1 MNPMGKFKL
10 DRRAVLRGAGT
21 IAIALPW
28 LEIMG
33 HEKLAHAAGA
43 PAKRLLTVY
52 QPGGT
57 VLDKFW
63 PTAADPSKSSILAPL
78 AANKSKLL
86 VLKGLNMDCAVG
98 EQHQAGIIGFL
109 TGSQQT
115 GSPKDYS
122 SYPSIDQVIAKT
134 LQSDEKL
141 RKPHGSLQFAV
152 RWATGK
158 SHGLLSP
165 INSVTFEAS
174 DKVTPIPPRLDPQQI
189 FSDLFGT
196 LQPESGGMAEAA
208 NARIA
213 RRKSVLDYVDK
224 RYAAL
229 SNRLGAADKAKL
241 DNHLSKLRDIEVALQ
256 TGVVTSSICKAPTKV
271 DTKGYNPTTGLR
283 SGNAGEIIDSD
294 SDAMIPTVGK
304 FMMDMMVMAF
314 ACNLTSVGHFQWTD
328 TEAKHTFPWLNLKDH
343 HHFYQHDGGFQ
354 PVQCEQIAIW
364 YSQMHSYLLTAMD
377 AVEVAPG
384 VTLLDESVVFFGS
397 ELGHP
402 PTHEK
407 KNIPFMLAGGGG
419 GLKGGR
425 MLDFGGKPHNNLLVS
440 ILNLFGDNRTTYG
453 DPKYNSG
460 ALQGLTG

>member
-1 MNPMGKFKL
+1 MNLMGKFKL
-10 DRRAVLRGAGT
+10 DRRTMLRGAGS

-28 LEIMG
+28 LEVMG
-33 HEKLAHAAGA
+33 HDKEAHAAGT
-43 PAKRLLTVY
+43 PAKRFLSVY

-63 PTAADPSKSSILAPL
+63 PSATDPTSSSILTPM
-78 AANKSKLL
+78 AAHKAKLL

-109 TGSQQT
+109 TGSKQT

-122 SYPSIDQVIAKT
+122 SYASIDQVIATRIQADMATK
-134 LQSDEKL
+134 
-141 RKPHGSLQFAV
+141 KPHGSLQFAV

-165 INSVTFEAS
+165 INSATFEDS
-174 DKVTPIPPRLDPQQI
+174 PKITPLPPRLDPQQI
-189 FSDLFGT
+189 FNDLFGT
-196 LQPESGGMAEAA
+196 LPSMGGTTTMAD
-208 NARIA
+208 ARIA

-224 RYAAL
+224 RYVEL
-229 SNRLGAADKAKL
+229 SKRLGAVDKAKL
-241 DNHLSKLRDIEVALQ
+241 DNHLTKLRDIESALQ
-256 TGVVTSSICKAPTKV
+256 TGVVETTICKAPTKV
-271 DTKGYNPTTGLR
+271 DTKGYNPTTGLM
-283 SGNAGEIIDSD
+283 SGNAGEIIDQD
-294 SDAMIPTVGK
+294 SDKMIPVVGK

-328 TEAKHTFPWLNLKDH
+328 TEAKHTFPWLNLSNH

-354 PVQCEQIAIW
+354 PVQCEAICKW
-364 YSQMHSYLLTAMD
+364 YSEMHAYLLSAMN

-407 KNIPFMLAGGGG
+407 KSVPFMLAGGGG

-453 DPKYNSG
+453 HAEFNSG
-460 ALQGLTG
+460 ALAGITG